1 MEAVVVVAVNATA
14 WHTVHLRHT
23 DYQNPVVACSVRYH
37 LAKPVMVPVVVRVT
51 AVTRK
56 SFKVLVQN
64 PSNKKDVISRQV
76 HCLVV
81 EAGVWTLPDGRK
93 IEARRGI
100 MSARADGR
108 DAWVV
113 PQKQPYQHTYSHD
126 PVVLG
131 QVMSYNDHKWST
143 FWTCGK
149 NRWVAPDATHL
160 AVGLHVGED
169 RKREQRKSEEIG
181 YIVMERGRT
190 STASSSTT
198 TSGSAV
204 VGTVVVESDR
214 CAVTP
219 AGYESGQSWTCP
231 FRTAAAGT
239 AAAGTGNNA
248 DNDDEKPTIVVATI
262 VGQVGMAGADGSWAV
277 LTAGAT
283 IGGGFGVAVDEDQCL
298 EPERVHVA
306 EQVNYVAVLASS
318 AAVVAP
324 VRLTKVV

>member
-1 MEAVVVVAVNATA
+1 MMEAVVVAAVNATT

-51 AVTRK
+51 HVTRK

-76 HCLVV
+76 HCLIV

-100 MSARADGR
+100 MSSRADGR
-108 DAWVV
+108 DAWIV
-113 PQKQPYQHTYSHD
+113 PQKQPYQHTYSQD

-149 NRWVAPDATHL
+149 NRWVAPDKSHL

-169 RKREQRKSEEIG
+169 KKREKHKSEEIG

-190 STASSSTT
+190 STASTATSTT
-198 TSGSAV
+198 TGSAV

-214 CAVTP
+214 CAVP
-219 AGYESGQSWTCP
+219 PGGYESGLSWTCS
-231 FRTAAAGT
+231 FRAAADD
-239 AAAGTGNNA
+239 A
-248 DNDDEKPTIVVATI
+248 DDEKTPTVVVATI

-277 LTAGAT
+277 LTAAAS

-306 EQVNYVAVLASS
+306 EQVNYVALLASS
-318 AAVVAP
+318 ASVVAP